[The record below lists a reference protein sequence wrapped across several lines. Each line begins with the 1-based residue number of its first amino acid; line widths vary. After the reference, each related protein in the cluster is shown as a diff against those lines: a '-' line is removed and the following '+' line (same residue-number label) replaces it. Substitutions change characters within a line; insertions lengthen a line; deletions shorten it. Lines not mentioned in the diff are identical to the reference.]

1 MLIDLLEFWGYKWL
15 HDEDNETVGPYENKE
30 YEYLHG
36 LGTENVTLRKQKL
49 NEEVAKKN
57 IEAVRLVQDTLMR
70 GTSDRLNKRYKPPDE
85 FLESLVVSK
94 WLYWLL
100 TQQLKQMFH
109 ATVCIARTDV
119 LSRTARRMWRGYL
132 MAPEIEP

>member
-36 LGTENVTLRKQKL
+36 LGTENVTLTKQTL
-49 NEEVAKKN
+49 NEEMAKKN
-57 IEAVRLVQDTLMR
+57 IEAVRLVQDTLLR

-85 FLESLVVSK
+85 FLESLVPS
-94 WLYWLL
+94 
-100 TQQLKQMFH
+100 
-109 ATVCIARTDV
+109 
-119 LSRTARRMWRGYL
+119 GYGQNGYTGY
-132 MAPEIEP
+132 